1 MKNDKLNSIFYGEEQ
16 HRSVGQSA
24 GFPEANEVSFGGS
37 KSVSPPKDD
46 GGSTGRGT
54 RLSFKDEIKAV
65 AERLELYAVREIDK
79 ALAYELCAIIAEVN
93 IMRPCFS
100 VKIGGEA
107 LEAGLVKEI
116 FSCLTNEHIENVIAA
131 FDSCKYEIRN
141 KKAYL
146 RTALYNSVF
155 ELEAGQRNLF
165 NYVEG

>member
-1 MKNDKLNSIFYGEEQ
+1 MENEKYNSFSLEEKQ
-16 HRSVGQSA
+16 RRSVGQ
-24 GFPEANEVSFGGS
+24 PE
-37 KSVSPPKDD
+37 SVSPPKDD
-46 GGSTGRGT
+46 GGSMGRSM
-54 RLSFKDEIKAV
+54 RLYFKDEIKAT
-65 AERLELYAVREIDK
+65 AERLELYAVRDCDK

-100 VKIGGEA
+100 VKIGGEV
-107 LEAGLVKEI
+107 LEAGLVREV
-116 FSCLTNEHIENVIAA
+116 FSCLTHGHLESVIAA

>member
-1 MKNDKLNSIFYGEEQ
+1 MKNDNFYSLYEGQ
-16 HRSVGQSA
+16 ARSFSL
-24 GFPEANEVSFGGS
+24 
-37 KSVSPPKDD
+37 SVSPPKDD
-46 GGSTGRGT
+46 GGAKERGR
-54 RLSFKDEIKAV
+54 RLSFKDEIKA
-65 AERLELYAVREIDK
+65 ADEKLELYAVKDRDK

-93 IMRPCFS
+93 VMRPSFS

-107 LEAGLVKEI
+107 LEAGLVKEV
-116 FSCLTNEHIENVIAA
+116 FSCLTHDHLERVIEA

-155 ELEAGQRNLF
+155 ELEAGDRNLF